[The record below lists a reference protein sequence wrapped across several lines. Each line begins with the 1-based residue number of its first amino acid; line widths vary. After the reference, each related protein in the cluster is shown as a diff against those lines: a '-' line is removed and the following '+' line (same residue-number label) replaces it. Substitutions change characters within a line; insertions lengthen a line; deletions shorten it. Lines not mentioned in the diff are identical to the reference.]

1 MDNSAPENDVAD
13 IIVSK
18 GYLPNEKDLPKTSI
32 VKNVGKCPNIESH
45 NATILSSSSFASHRR
60 RPPPMCAIYSYLF
73 TM

>member
-32 VKNVGKCPNIESH
+32 VNNVGK
-45 NATILSSSSFASHRR
+45 
-60 RPPPMCAIYSYLF
+60 YSNNEAYNF
-73 TM
+73 TLYMM